1 MTIAFEER
9 KSDSP
14 YVQTVTRGR
23 TLSDGAPTRPAEI
36 HWHMVFSRRQGR
48 MVPLLVGPWTASGL
62 TQYEADADLLWIRLK
77 LGAYMPHLPTR
88 TFRNSETA
96 LPDASS
102 RAFWLHGSAWEFP
115 DFENADTFID
125 HLMRDGALAF
135 DPVVSAALRDQPPEM
150 SARTMRHRFLHVTGH
165 SQAHIRQYERAQQA
179 AALLAQGA
187 SILDTIH
194 EAGYYDQP
202 HLTRS
207 LKQFA
212 GYTPAQYQTHI
223 SASE

>member
-1 MTIAFEER
+1 
-9 KSDSP
+9 
-14 YVQTVTRGR
+14 
-23 TLSDGAPTRPAEI
+23 
-36 HWHMVFSRRQGR
+36 
-48 MVPLLVGPWTASGL
+48 
-62 TQYEADADLLWIRLK
+62 
-77 LGAYMPHLPTR
+77 
-88 TFRNSETA
+88 
-96 LPDASS
+96 
-102 RAFWLHGSAWEFP
+102 
-115 DFENADTFID
+115 
-125 HLMRDGALAF
+125 MRDGALAF